1 MNDSGFASLL
11 GLESGIRSV
20 GVKKGLRLEDEG
32 FVDAGYRRRGLGTSS
47 GLRDLSADYFF
58 KSSVIIAATTF
69 PSGFFE
75 I

>member
-20 GVKKGLRLEDEG
+20 GVRKGLRLEDEG
-32 FVDAGYRRRGLGTSS
+32 FVDAGNRRPGLGTS
-47 GLRDLSADYFF
+47 GLRDLRIIFLRVPFF
-58 KSSVIIAATTF
+58 R
-69 PSGFFE
+69 SGFFE

>member
-32 FVDAGYRRRGLGTSS
+32 FVDAGYRRRGLGTS
-47 GLRDLSADYFF
+47 GLRDLR
-58 KSSVIIAATTF
+58 IIF
-69 PSGFFE
+69 
-75 I
+75 

>member
-20 GVKKGLRLEDEG
+20 GVRKGLRLEDEG
-32 FVDAGYRRRGLGTSS
+32 FVDAGYRRRGLGGSE
-47 GLRDLSADYFF
+47 LRDLRVIFLRF
-58 KSSVIIAATTF
+58 SSLR
-69 PSGFFE
+69 SGYIE